1 MESSPKGMKQW
12 PMLLPDYLKPKL
24 DPQIYGELCLNI
36 LQNFLHPGLR
46 GIIGVIIALSVWFN
60 PSLCHTVSYE

>member
-1 MESSPKGMKQW
+1 
-12 PMLLPDYLKPKL
+12 MLLPDYLKPKL